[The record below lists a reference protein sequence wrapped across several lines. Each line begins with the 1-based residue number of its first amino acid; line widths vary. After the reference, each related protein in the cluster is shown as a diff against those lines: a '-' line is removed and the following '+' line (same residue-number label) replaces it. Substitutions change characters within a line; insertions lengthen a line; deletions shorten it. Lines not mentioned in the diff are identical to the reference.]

1 MIIFTDGSA
10 KTSNKV
16 VISGV
21 VCVNKEERIK
31 SVFYCYKQT
40 LNYDYQDNVH
50 EFIAI
55 IKAIEFA
62 NEELLH
68 EQDFNDIIIINDSMQ
83 VIRIFNDL
91 KKNDFS
97 HLEKIKNEEI
107 KQQLKEINVE
117 KFLFLQLPR
126 TTLGMNVVDF
136 LNKEEEKFV
145 KSSDSHY
152 LGLQM
157 RKLTSHNFDYNISS
171 KRQKKYRF

>member
-62 NEELLH
+62 NKELMN
-68 EQDFNDIIIINDSMQ
+68 EQVFNEMIIINDSMQ

-91 KKNDFS
+91 KKKDFS

-107 KQQLKEINVE
+107 KQQLKEINVD

-136 LNKEEEKFV
+136 LNKEEDRFV
-145 KSSDSHY
+145 NNFDKHY
-152 LGLQM
+152 LMTQM
-157 RKLTSHNFDYNISS
+157 RKLTSHPFDYNISS
-171 KRQKKYRF
+171 KRQKKYHF